1 MSKRYGKSRRM
12 FGIQGGEVE
21 DRFTERMHVVLGT
34 PIYVALAEKVNGNA
48 QSKVDKAPELGKPA
62 ERSPQNIA

>member
-1 MSKRYGKSRRM
+1 
-12 FGIQGGEVE
+12 VE

-48 QSKVDKAPELGKPA
+48 QSNVDKAPELGKPA